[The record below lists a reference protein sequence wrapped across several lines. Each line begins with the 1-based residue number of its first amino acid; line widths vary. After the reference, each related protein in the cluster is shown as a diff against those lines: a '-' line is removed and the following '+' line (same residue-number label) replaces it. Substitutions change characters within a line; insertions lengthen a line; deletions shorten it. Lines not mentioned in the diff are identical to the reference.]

1 MRTGRVSAGAS
12 SIGPMTT
19 PSQLRKAALALP
31 EAEEG
36 TRSGTVA
43 FSVRGRDFASVTG
56 DGRVLLHLPDAEAEA
71 AASAHP
77 TGERWERAGTPVGFG
92 VPLADV
98 NGKDLNALVR
108 RAWLSRAPRRL
119 AEAAEAA
126 ASAVPGEV
134 GDLPRAI
141 GAPATRALAE
151 EGLTTLEQVAALT
164 EAELGA
170 LHGVGPKAVR
180 ILREALAERGL
191 SPR

>member
-1 MRTGRVSAGAS
+1 
-12 SIGPMTT
+12 MTT
-19 PSQLRKAALALP
+19 LSQLREAALALP
-31 EAEEG
+31 EAEED
-36 TRSGTVA
+36 TRFGTVA
-43 FSVRGRDFASVTG
+43 FSVRGGDFASATG
-56 DGRVLLHLPDAEAEA
+56 DGRVLLHLPDAEVEA
-71 AASAHP
+71 ALSAHP
-77 TGERWERAGTPVGFG
+77 TGERWERAGTPVGFC

-98 NGKDLNALVR
+98 NGKELNALVR

-151 EGLTTLEQVAALT
+151 EGLTTLERVAALT